1 MGNRGLS
8 TTDSGVSFEVFE
20 LDASHIVGRWVDG
33 NTLRRRVLPFRL
45 HVSRAMSQPTR
56 VYRVTSKFV
65 ANSEPPASGGPEM
78 SICVG
83 KS

>member
-8 TTDSGVSFEVFE
+8 TTDSGVFCKVLE
-20 LDASHIVGRWVDG
+20 LDASHVVGRWVDG
-33 NTLRRRVLPFRL
+33 STLRQRVLPFCL